1 MNTDDFHT
9 RYAEELAGIGPG
21 SCSATGYAAELA
33 RRLQRMALE
42 YEEEDDDKNAVDCSS
57 AAQEIRDCA
66 LDIEEALAGKKPNDQ
81 AQGPLTKDYE

>member
-1 MNTDDFHT
+1 
-9 RYAEELAGIGPG
+9 
-21 SCSATGYAAELA
+21 
-33 RRLQRMALE
+33 MALE